1 MRRLKL
7 SSITVLVA
15 LAALLS
21 LGGALF
27 EESFVHT
34 DDGCAVEVHCLACR
48 LTLGGSAL
56 PSASLDVAPV
66 TTAVALEAPA
76 APVVPERVAPRLL
89 RSRAPPL
96 A

>member
-1 MRRLKL
+1 MRRRKV
-7 SSITVLVA
+7 SSITILVA

-21 LGGALF
+21 LGGLLF

-48 LTLGGSAL
+48 LTLGGSAVL
-56 PSASLDVAPV
+56 AASLDVAPV
-66 TTAVALEAPA
+66 TTEVALETPV

>member
-1 MRRLKL
+1 MRRRY
-7 SSITVLVA
+7 SPLVA
-15 LAALLS
+15 LVALLALVG

-34 DDGCAVEVHCLACR
+34 DDGCAVEVHCLGCR
-48 LTLGGSAL
+48 LAVGGAAVFAAL
-56 PSASLDVAPV
+56 PVVVPVARF
-66 TTAVALEAPA
+66 VAFQPPA
-76 APVVPERVAPRLL
+76 TAPVVSVVAARLL

>member
-1 MRRLKL
+1 MRRRRV
-7 SSITVLVA
+7 SSLTVLVA

-21 LGGALF
+21 LGGVLF

-48 LTLGGSAL
+48 LTLGGSAVL
-56 PSASLDVAPV
+56 ASSLDVAPA
-66 TTAVALEAPA
+66 TTIVAVETRP
-76 APVVPERVAPRLL
+76 APVAPEPVAPRLL
-89 RSRAPPL
+89 PARAPPL

>member
-1 MRRLKL
+1 MRRRKL
-7 SSITVLVA
+7 SAITFLVA
-15 LAALLS
+15 FAALVS
-21 LGGALF
+21 LGGVLF

-48 LTLGGSAL
+48 LTLGGSAVV
-56 PSASLDVAPV
+56 AAGLDVAPA
-66 TTAVALEAPA
+66 TTAVALDAPVAPA
-76 APVVPERVAPRLL
+76 APAPVAPRLL